1 MSNKCPDAFPLKKKI
16 CENSQRSSL
25 FYCLLITSQWFLKGW
40 TMNVSLEGLFLA
52 ASNLTVMAFSILLVE
67 KIPNDTLDS
76 VQLLKLLCLWLIKIA
91 PM

>member
-1 MSNKCPDAFPLKKKI
+1 
-16 CENSQRSSL
+16 
-25 FYCLLITSQWFLKGW
+25 
-40 TMNVSLEGLFLA
+40 MNVSLEGLFLA